1 MSSPLVAGRLS
12 RVSCTSVT
20 ACTAVGFAASTSGTL
35 IESWDGTTWSVAS
48 SPSKGSGSSL
58 ADVSCLP
65 AATCTAVGAYISSVF
80 PHPDKTL
87 IEAGSPSGAQG

>member
-20 ACTAVGFAASTSGTL
+20 ACTAVGFAASGTL

-48 SPSKGSGSSL
+48 SPGKGSGSGL
-58 ADVSCLP
+58 AGVSCLP
-65 AATCTAVGAYISSVF
+65 AATCTAVGAYTSSVF

-87 IEAGSPSGAQG
+87 IEAGSPSGAQR